1 VQRRDYRAR
10 VGGPVTDRIDIVR
23 HLEPLRPHQER
34 DRFAVNESTATV
46 RARVER
52 ARARQEV
59 RFRGCS
65 WRLNGHAPGPALRA
79 RWPLPDAAQRLVDAE
94 LYEGRL
100 SRRGVVRVHR
110 LAWTVADL
118 HEVDRPGVAEVD
130 VALRLRKGDPL
141 MLATLVWT
149 AG

>member
-10 VGGPVTDRIDIVR
+10 VGGPITDRIDIVR
-23 HLEPLRPHQER
+23 HLAPLRPHHER

-52 ARARQEV
+52 ARQRQEV

-65 WRLNGHAPGPALRA
+65 WRLNGQAPGPVLRE
-79 RWPLPDAAQRLVDAE
+79 RWPLPDDAQRLVDE
-94 LYEGRL
+94 QLYEGQL

-118 HEVDRPGVAEVD
+118 RALDGPGVEEVD
-130 VALRLRKGDPL
+130 VALRLRTGDPL
-141 MLATLVWT
+141 MLATLART